1 MTVRWR
7 SVWPGL
13 LLTAGLPAAEI
24 PPPQVPESLRAPA
37 TEAVL
42 LKATGRGKQIYGC
55 QAAAGDPAEFEWVL
69 KRPQAELLDAKSRKV
84 GRHFEGPTWEATD
97 GSKVVGEVLQRAT
110 APRPGAVPWLLLKAK
125 STQGTGLFGQVTYIQ
140 RVATVGGAAPAG
152 GCYQAHAGKEIAI
165 DYHADYYFYASR
177 R

>member
-7 SVWPGL
+7 RVWPGL

-24 PPPQVPESLRAPA
+24 PPPQVPESLRRRA

-42 LKATGRGKQIYGC
+42 LEATGRGKQIYGC

-69 KRPQAELLDAKSRKV
+69 KRPQAELLDAKSRRV

-97 GSKVVGEVLQRAT
+97 GGEVVGGVLQRAT
-110 APRPGAVPWLLLKAK
+110 APRPRCGSLAAVESQIHPGDGPLR
-125 STQGTGLFGQVTYIQ
+125 TGDVYSASGH
-140 RVATVGGAAPAG
+140 GGRRRSAG